1 MTMKSPEIK
10 GKLSKPDKNSKIKI
24 VERKLLTKER

>member
-1 MTMKSPEIK
+1 MAMKSPEIK

-24 VERKLLTKER
+24 VERKNY